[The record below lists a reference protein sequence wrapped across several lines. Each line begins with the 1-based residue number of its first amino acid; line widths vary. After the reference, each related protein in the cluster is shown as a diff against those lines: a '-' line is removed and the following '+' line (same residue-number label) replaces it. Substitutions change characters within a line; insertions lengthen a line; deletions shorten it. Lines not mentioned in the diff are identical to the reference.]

1 MEKINFDYVKQA
13 ARVFD
18 RINKIRRCIT
28 RDRFA
33 EVAKTCFKLTDEHQ
47 QDMLYGLLNIT
58 PKMVHYLAMYDNL
71 EARKSLWFPK
81 SLGHLPEAIEIAEH
95 AYMLYKKSEAKSMPY
110 IEHDDYGR
118 EDIRRYFYTDESGKH
133 TIDINLAY
141 PTHIF
146 MLSKLLESG
155 VKMKGLAEHLGY
167 LEGELKDVGREK
179 FHYFEGDIYFLY
191 ADPADRM
198 FYSYVNVEDA
208 GVYVA
213 TRKGWRKL
221 MYTPTRGYLTRDGNL
236 DFVDDKHFYSDYM
249 LEGSGKGFLYIGN
262 IHDDCSVL
270 AEEEDPANE

>member
-1 MEKINFDYVKQA
+1 MEKIIFDYVKQA

-18 RINKIRRCIT
+18 RINKIRHCIT

-110 IEHDDYGR
+110 IEHDDYRR

-133 TIDINLAY
+133 SVDINLGS

-167 LEGELKDVGREK
+167 LEGELKGIGREK

>member
-58 PKMVHYLAMYDNL
+58 PKMIHYLAMYDNL
-71 EARKSLWFPK
+71 EARKSLWFPE

-95 AYMLYKKSEAKSMPY
+95 AYMLYKKSETKSMPY
-110 IEHDDYGR
+110 IEHDDYR
-118 EDIRRYFYTDESGKH
+118 RQDIRRYFYTDESGTH
-133 TIDINLAY
+133 TIDIDLAY

-167 LEGELKDVGREK
+167 LEGELKASGREK

-191 ADPADRM
+191 ANPTDRM
-198 FYSYVNVEDA
+198 FYSYVDVKDA

-221 MYTPTRGYLTRDGNL
+221 MYTPTRGYLTRKGEL
-236 DFVDDKHFYSDYM
+236 DFMDDKHFYSDYM
-249 LEGSGKGFLYIGN
+249 LEGSGKGFLYVGN

-270 AEEEDPANE
+270 AEEEEPANE

>member
-58 PKMVHYLAMYDNL
+58 PKMVHYLAMFDNL

-110 IEHDDYGR
+110 IEHDDYRR
-118 EDIRRYFYTDESGKH
+118 EDIRRYFYTDEDGKH

-155 VKMKGLAEHLGY
+155 AKINGLAEHLGY
-167 LEGELKDVGREK
+167 LEGEMKDCGREN
-179 FHYFEGDIYFLY
+179 FQYFEGDIYFLY

>member
-33 EVAKTCFKLTDEHQ
+33 EVAKTCFKLTDENRL
-47 QDMLYGLLNIT
+47 DMLYGLLNMT
-58 PKMVHYLAMYDNL
+58 PKLIHYIALFDNL
-71 EARKSLWFPK
+71 DARKSLWFPE
-81 SLGHLPEAIEIAEH
+81 SLERLPEAIEIAER
-95 AYMLYKKSEAKSMPY
+95 AYDLYKKSEDIRLPY
-110 IEHDDYGR
+110 IEHDDYRR
-118 EDIRRYFYTDESGKH
+118 EDIRRYFYTDEDGKH
-133 TIDINLAY
+133 YIDICLGS

-146 MLSKLLESG
+146 LLSQLLERG
-155 VKMKGLAEHLGY
+155 VKINGLAEHLGY
-167 LEGELKDVGREK
+167 LEGEMGDYGREK
-179 FHYFEGDIYFLY
+179 FQYFEGDIYFLHTN
-191 ADPADRM
+191 PTDRM

-249 LEGSGKGFLYIGN
+249 LEGSGKGFLYVGN

-270 AEEEDPANE
+270 AEEEETAE

>member
-18 RINKIRRCIT
+18 RINKIRSCIT

-47 QDMLYGLLNIT
+47 LDMLYGLLNIT
-58 PKMVHYLAMYDNL
+58 PKMIRYIAMFDNL
-71 EARKSLWFPK
+71 DARKSPWFPE
-81 SLGHLPEAIEIAEH
+81 SLERLPEAIEIAER
-95 AYMLYKKSEAKSMPY
+95 AYDLYKKSEDIRLPY
-110 IEHDDYGR
+110 IEHDDYR
-118 EDIRRYFYTDESGKH
+118 RQDIRRYFYTDESGRH
-133 TIDINLAY
+133 SIDINLAS

-167 LEGELKDVGREK
+167 LEGELKGIGREK
-179 FHYFEGDIYFLY
+179 FQYFEGDIYFLHTN
-191 ADPADRM
+191 PADRM
-198 FYSYVNVEDA
+198 FCSYVHVEDA

-221 MYTPTRGYLTRDGNL
+221 MYTPTRGYLTRKGEL
-236 DFVDDKHFYSDYM
+236 DFVDYKHFYSDYM
-249 LEGSGKGFLYIGN
+249 LEGSGKGFLYVGN

-270 AEEEDPANE
+270 KEKEETAE